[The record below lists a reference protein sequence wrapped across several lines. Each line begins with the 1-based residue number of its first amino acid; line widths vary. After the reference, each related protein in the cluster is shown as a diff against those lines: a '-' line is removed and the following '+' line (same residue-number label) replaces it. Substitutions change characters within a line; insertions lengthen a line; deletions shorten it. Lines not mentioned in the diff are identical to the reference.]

1 MTCDFSQE
9 FIDAL
14 ILAVDRRRTELRA
27 REAFANAYRDAL
39 RVLTPE
45 QASEVI
51 ALVGR
56 TYVAALERK
65 SLLKVRRGVPRE
77 AATEE
82 MAELLRAGF
91 AEAAHEGRDQE

>member
-1 MTCDFSQE
+1 MSRQFSPE
-9 FIDAL
+9 FIDTL
-14 ILAVDRRRTELRA
+14 IVAIDRRRTELRA

-65 SLLKVRRGVPRE
+65 SLLKIRRDVPRE

-91 AEAAHEGRDQE
+91 AEAAREGLDPE